1 MSKQVFISLPV
12 ADLPRSMAFFQALGY
27 APNPAFSG
35 DEAACIVIN
44 DTTFVMLLSHA
55 KWRGMT
61 TKAICDA
68 RQSAE
73 VSINL
78 ACESREQV
86 IGLMAKAVAAG
97 LKFRP
102 LADTSKAT
110 LAWYD
115 ALPPET
121 QTRILPQ
128 PPHQVTP
135 DREKEVLEAWKKS
148 QAGKG

>member
-97 LKFRP
+97 GTATGQPEDHGFMYQHGF
-102 LADTSKAT
+102 ADPDGHEWGLFAMSGT
-110 LAWYD
+110 
-115 ALPPET
+115 PP
-121 QTRILPQ
+121 
-128 PPHQVTP
+128 
-135 DREKEVLEAWKKS
+135 
-148 QAGKG
+148 QA